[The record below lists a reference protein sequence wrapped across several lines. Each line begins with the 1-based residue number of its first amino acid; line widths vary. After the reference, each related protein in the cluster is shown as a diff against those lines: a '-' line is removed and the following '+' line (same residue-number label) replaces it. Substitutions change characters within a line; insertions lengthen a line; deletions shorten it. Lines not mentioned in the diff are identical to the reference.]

1 MATMKVSELAPA
13 LAGLGHPV
21 RLQCLVLLEVE
32 HSPSELAAMLKQ
44 FEGPTLGTVAY
55 HMRMLRDYQLIE
67 EVRTEPRRGAIEH
80 FYIRTPL
87 AEELVRM
94 LAPVLGLPRKTRRR
108 GEAREHELLRALG
121 VETEALAA

>member
-1 MATMKVSELAPA
+1 MFDLEEIAVGLHGCGQPIRLRA
-13 LAGLGHPV
+13 LIM
-21 RLQCLVLLEVE
+21 LETE
-32 HSPSELAAMLKQ
+32 HSPSELWAMLN
-44 FEGPTLGTVAY
+44 GPSLGVVSY
-55 HMRMLRDYQLIE
+55 HMRMLRDYGLIIE
-67 EVRTEPRRGAIEH
+67 TRTEQRRGALEH

>member
-32 HSPSELAAMLKQ
+32 HSPSGLAAELSEQ

-80 FYIRTPL
+80 FYKRTKLADEVLKVVGPL
-87 AEELVRM
+87 AGIPARGSGR
-94 LAPVLGLPRKTRRR
+94 PSKNGKRRDQ
-108 GEAREHELLRALG
+108 LLKAIS
-121 VETEALAA
+121 T